1 MESSETP
8 RPLLQRPES
17 SGIDVIDF
25 SFSKPASHKPSYS
38 RNLTK
43 KSTIPHP
50 AIDDT
55 RSSREPI
62 GEEAGRNYQ
71 LAPSRLSTAAE
82 PNKDSGSR
90 SKPGD
95 LVKQSFGQ
103 EKAVIVARPN
113 EPTGADTPR
122 ETIGPARR
130 AVDTSQE
137 LVVDIEKT
145 GDANSALPDPPQ
157 VQQPRREKHVIPEY
171 PCSRVPLKPIN
182 NQLQASKRRH
192 APEKGASSKQ
202 QAPLVGGKNGV
213 QLSEDDLF
221 ELLITRM
228 REREESEQ
236 VAAVIQ
242 RQVTNENMGLK
253 EENLNLQDRLKKCQG
268 QLSKTSSESRSQR
281 AQIDKW
287 KAKLG
292 TFKGVLNELGREYGV
307 VREQAKELKEATM
320 SLDREKSEIQHNLDE
335 IRLKVSNSAEIIQ
348 DQRKRL
354 SISEATVAS
363 LREALDHSEK
373 RGDLIKTQ
381 LSNEKKR
388 IATLETYIQNES
400 QSQSRYLGLVRND
413 QRKMAENLDSACKLF
428 TTSCF
433 NSQDNILSKLSPALE
448 HCLDSVQGLKEQ
460 CSAETMNFQDFTNS
474 VHEAT
479 SR

>member
-1 MESSETP
+1 MNIAVNNGLTCSLEFSPLNP
-8 RPLLQRPES
+8 RNVRKE
-17 SGIDVIDF
+17 GI
-25 SFSKPASHKPSYS
+25 PKPSSPARQSVYS
-38 RNLTK
+38 RP
-43 KSTIPHP
+43 S
-50 AIDDT
+50 
-55 RSSREPI
+55 
-62 GEEAGRNYQ
+62 
-71 LAPSRLSTAAE
+71 SRLSTAAE
-82 PNKDSGSR
+82 TNKDSGSR
-90 SKPGD
+90 SAPGD

-113 EPTGADTPR
+113 EPTGTPR
-122 ETIGPARR
+122 KTTGPAGR

-137 LVVDIEKT
+137 RVVDIEKT
-145 GDANSALPDPPQ
+145 DEADSALPDPPQ
-157 VQQPRREKHVIPEY
+157 VQQPRRGRHGIPEF

-182 NQLQASKRRH
+182 SQLQASKRRY
-192 APEKGASSKQ
+192 APEKEASSKQ

-228 REREESEQ
+228 RQREESEQ
-236 VAAVIQ
+236 AATVIQ
-242 RQVTNENMGLK
+242 RQVTDENTGLK

-268 QLSKTSSESRSQR
+268 QLSKTSSESRFQR

-307 VREQAKELKEATM
+307 VREQARELKEATM
-320 SLDREKSEIQHNLDE
+320 SLDKEKSEIQHSLDE
-335 IRLKVSNSAEIIQ
+335 IRLKVSNSAETIQ
-348 DQRKRL
+348 DQRERL
-354 SISEATVAS
+354 SISEATVAG

-373 RGDLIKTQ
+373 RGDLVKTQ

-388 IATLETYIQNES
+388 IATLEAYIQNES
-400 QSQSRYLGLVRND
+400 QSQSRHLALVRND
-413 QRKMAENLDSACKLF
+413 QRKMAEKLDSACELF

-433 NSQDNILSKLSPALE
+433 KSQDNILSKLSPALE
-448 HCLDSVQGLKEQ
+448 RCLASVQGLKEQ
-460 CSAETMNFQDFTNS
+460 CCAGTMNIQDFTNS